1 MVLLATVILWI
12 FLVHFHSKC
21 PQSIHHKV
29 CLTTKSFLCKNLMS
43 QHSTWK
49 QIIFSSPICVSLMTP
64 FIASQAK
71 RFIHDHR
78 QMRKSFGW
86 VSKLFTFEPKVL
98 PNISSS
104 HLETSTC
111 WQFLVSW
118 PGWRNQGRG
127 RTLVVR
133 ILFFWFC
140 QMQLFNMNV

>member
-1 MVLLATVILWI
+1 MGNPAPDVIHFFLSCKSKILAKYLEIRKKCAKIMYHSKKVIVVVLLATVILWI

-43 QHSTWK
+43 QHSSWK

-86 VSKLFTFEPKVL
+86 VSKLFTF
-98 PNISSS
+98 
-104 HLETSTC
+104 
-111 WQFLVSW
+111 QA
-118 PGWRNQGRG
+118 
-127 RTLVVR
+127 
-133 ILFFWFC
+133 
-140 QMQLFNMNV
+140 